1 MRGPGA
7 AIATLIF
14 ALAIAAGAF
23 ALPKDAELGRM
34 AASGPVTLSS
44 SRAGVALLHG
54 ENIMPGDSVTGLIT
68 LNNKG
73 DKPGSLALMLS
84 GLRDRPGLYGG
95 RLSSVLR
102 LRIDDLTTG
111 GAPVETTLARTTPL
125 PLADLR
131 GRQARTYKVTAT
143 FPDTGVPAGPGLGDN
158 AQQGSSVEIAMTWQ
172 LNEKAPPVPK
182 PPVRPVSPPA
192 PGVFPAPAPTPSG
205 QPPRLVTLRVP
216 AQRVL
221 KPRKLKVYASC
232 ELRCKLQFNAK
243 IDNAPKP
250 AKKGRK
256 GHKGKKAQK
265 RRVIMGRKVIKKQ
278 KRWVTLKR
286 VGKEKR
292 YYLKLTKKAI
302 RKLKKQLHRKGRV
315 GITVTARMRS
325 VMGNRVV
332 KRRIVMRTYK
342 KGERA
347 KPAPLR

>member
-1 MRGPGA
+1 M
-7 AIATLIF
+7 
-14 ALAIAAGAF
+14 
-23 ALPKDAELGRM
+23 
-34 AASGPVTLSS
+34 
-44 SRAGVALLHG
+44 
-54 ENIMPGDSVTGLIT
+54 
-68 LNNKG
+68 
-73 DKPGSLALMLS
+73 
-84 GLRDRPGLYGG
+84 
-95 RLSSVLR
+95 
-102 LRIDDLTTG
+102 
-111 GAPVETTLARTTPL
+111 
-125 PLADLR
+125 
-131 GRQARTYKVTAT
+131 
-143 FPDTGVPAGPGLGDN
+143 
-158 AQQGSSVEIAMTWQ
+158 
-172 LNEKAPPVPK
+172 
-182 PPVRPVSPPA
+182 
-192 PGVFPAPAPTPSG
+192 
-205 QPPRLVTLRVP
+205 TLRVP

-232 ELRCKLQFNAK
+232 EVQCKLQFNAK

-250 AKKGRK
+250 AKKK
-256 GHKGKKAQK
+256 GQKGKKAQK

-325 VMGNRVV
+325 VVGNRVV

>member
-7 AIATLIF
+7 AIATLIL

-23 ALPKDAELGRM
+23 ALPEAPELGRM
-34 AASGPVTLSS
+34 AASGPVTISS

-54 ENIMPGDSVTGLIT
+54 DGIMPGDTVTGLIT
-68 LNNKG
+68 LSNKG
-73 DKPGSLALMLS
+73 DEPGTLALRLS

-102 LRIDDLTTG
+102 LRIDDLTSG
-111 GAPVETTLARTTPL
+111 SAPVETTLARTAPVT
-125 PLADLR
+125 LADLK

-143 FPDTGVPAGPGLGDN
+143 FPDTGIPAGPGLGDN

-172 LNEKAPPVPK
+172 LSENAPAVPK
-182 PPVRPVSPPA
+182 PPVRPPAPTA
-192 PGVFPAPAPTPSG
+192 PGVVPAPAPTPS

-216 AQRVL
+216 AQRVI

-232 ELRCKLQFNAK
+232 EVRCKLQFNAK

-256 GHKGKKAQK
+256 AKK
-265 RRVIMGRKVIKKQ
+265 RRVLMGKKVIKKQ

-292 YYLKLTKKAI
+292 YYLKLTKKAL
-302 RKLKKQLHRKGRV
+302 RKLKRQLHRKGRV

-325 VMGNRVV
+325 VVGNRVV
-332 KRRIVMRTYK
+332 KRRIVMQTYK